1 MKIARNI
8 LWVLFPIS
16 FVVRWLLVRYNVINT
31 LLVSNI
37 SVAIIFAIPVTA
49 ALLQTLMNKDKN
61 LSPNY
66 FILKLAVVIYLYVMI
81 GFMFGAAVFF

>member
-8 LWVLFPIS
+8 LWALFPIS
-16 FVVRWLLVRYNVINT
+16 FIIRWLLVRYNVINT

-49 ALLQTLMNKDKN
+49 ALLQTIMNKEKN

-66 FILKLAVVIYLYVMI
+66 FILKLAVVIYLYIMI

>member
-8 LWVLFPIS
+8 LWALFPIS
-16 FVVRWLLVRYNVINT
+16 FIIRWLLVRYNVINT

-49 ALLQTLMNKDKN
+49 ALLQTIMNKKKN

-66 FILKLAVVIYLYVMI
+66 FILKLAVVIYLYIMI